1 MAGVPRSAKLLRIKA
16 FSSEVEAGSREE
28 NASKPKIKSSV
39 PILSEWSLGI
49 AVIDKLRA
57 LRHAST
63 MSSAPPASAR
73 DLLGHR
79 PFLFFLSSRSLSR
92 FSSQIGAVAIGWQI
106 YELTG
111 SAFDLG
117 MVGLVQFL
125 PTALLVFVAGHAA
138 DRFERK
144 RVVQTCQ
151 VAEAL
156 TALFL
161 AASTFAGTIS
171 EIQIFVATFVLGIAG
186 AFESPATAALLP
198 LIAPQGSLQ
207 RATAVSSGAA
217 QVATITGPALGG
229 FAYALMPSAPYAVML
244 VFWLLGAALTGG
256 IGRLQQAPVKGES
269 SDDLFAG
276 VTFIRSNPAI
286 LGTISLDLFAVLF
299 GGVTALLPI
308 YARDILQTGPLG
320 LGVLRAAPAVGALL
334 MTMVLARHT
343 INRRVG
349 MRMFQ
354 AVIVFGVATVV
365 FALSQWMWLS
375 ALALAVLG
383 AADTISVVIRFSL
396 VQLATPDE
404 MRGRVGAVNF
414 LFINASN
421 QLGQFE
427 SGVAAALLGT
437 VPSAVLGGVATVAVA
452 LLWMKLF
459 PTLRNVERL
468 E

>member
-1 MAGVPRSAKLLRIKA
+1 MMPVG
-16 FSSEVEAGSREE
+16 
-28 NASKPKIKSSV
+28 
-39 PILSEWSLGI
+39 
-49 AVIDKLRA
+49 
-57 LRHAST
+57 
-63 MSSAPPASAR
+63 AR
-73 DLLGHR
+73 DLLTHR
-79 PFLFFLSSRSLSR
+79 SFLFFLLSRSLSR
-92 FSSQIGAVAIGWQI
+92 FSSQIGAVAIGWQV
-106 YELTG
+106 YDLTG

-138 DRFERK
+138 DRFERR
-144 RVVQTCQ
+144 RVVQLCLLT
-151 VAEAL
+151 EAL

-161 AASTFAGTIS
+161 ASSTAAGTIT
-171 EIQIFVATFVLGIAG
+171 EVQIFIATFVLGIAG
-186 AFESPATAALLP
+186 AFESPATSALLP

-207 RATAVSSGAA
+207 RATAISSGAA
-217 QVATITGPALGG
+217 QIATIAGPALGG
-229 FAYALMPSAPYAVML
+229 LAFAVMPSLPYGVMGFFL
-244 VFWLLGAALTGG
+244 LLGMVLTGG
-256 IGRLQQAPVKGES
+256 IRTLQQAPAMDAATP
-269 SDDLFAG
+269 DDLYAG
-276 VTFIRSNPAI
+276 VRFVRNNPAI

-320 LGVLRAAPAVGALL
+320 LGILRAAPAIGALL
-334 MTMVLARHT
+334 MTTYLARHT

-354 AVIVFGVATVV
+354 AVIVFGAATVV
-365 FALSQWMWLS
+365 FAVSHWMWLS
-375 ALALAVLG
+375 ILSLAILG

-396 VQLATPDE
+396 VQLSTPDE

-427 SGVAAALLGT
+427 SGVTAALFGAM
-437 VPSAVLGGVATVAVA
+437 PSAVLGGVATVAIA

-459 PTLRNVERL
+459 PTLRDVEKL

>member
-1 MAGVPRSAKLLRIKA
+1 MSSTVTVGARELLRD
-16 FSSEVEAGSREE
+16 GS
-28 NASKPKIKSSV
+28 
-39 PILSEWSLGI
+39 
-49 AVIDKLRA
+49 
-57 LRHAST
+57 
-63 MSSAPPASAR
+63 
-73 DLLGHR
+73 
-79 PFLFFLSSRSLSR
+79 FLFFLASRSLSR
-92 FSSQIGAVAIGWQI
+92 FSSQVAAVAIGWQI
-106 YELTG
+106 YDITG

-144 RVVQTCQ
+144 RVVQLCQ

-161 AASTFAGTIS
+161 AVSTYAGWLDAV
-171 EIQIFVATFVLGIAG
+171 QIYIATFVIGIAG

-207 RATAVSSGAA
+207 RATAISSGAA
-217 QVATITGPALGG
+217 QVAVITGPAIGG
-229 FAYALMPSAPYAVML
+229 LAYVFAPSLPYLIIV
-244 VFWLLGAALTGG
+244 VFWLAGAILTGFL
-256 IGRLQQAPVKGES
+256 RPAPQTKMKDERAD
-269 SDDLFAG
+269 DDLYAG
-276 VTFIRSNPAI
+276 VRFIRNNPAI
-286 LGTISLDLFAVLF
+286 LGTISLDLFAVLL

-320 LGVLRAAPAVGALL
+320 LGILRAAPAVGALF
-334 MTMVLARHT
+334 MTIVLARHT
-343 INRRVG
+343 INRHVG
-349 MRMFQ
+349 LRMFQ
-354 AVIVFGVATVV
+354 AVIIFGAATVI

-375 ALALAVLG
+375 VASLAILG
-383 AADTISVVIRFSL
+383 AADTVSVVIRFSL
-396 VQLATPDE
+396 VQLSTPDE

-427 SGVAAALLGT
+427 SGVTAALFGT
-437 VPSAVLGGVATVAVA
+437 VPAAVLGGVGTVAIA

-459 PTLRNVERL
+459 PSLRKVERL

>member
-1 MAGVPRSAKLLRIKA
+1 
-16 FSSEVEAGSREE
+16 
-28 NASKPKIKSSV
+28 
-39 PILSEWSLGI
+39 
-49 AVIDKLRA
+49 
-57 LRHAST
+57 
-63 MSSAPPASAR
+63 MSSIPSVGAG
-73 DLLGHR
+73 DLLKHTS
-79 PFLFFLSSRSLSR
+79 FLLFLLSRSFAR
-92 FSSQIGAVAIGWQI
+92 FASQIGAVAIGWQV
-106 YELTG
+106 YDMTG

-117 MVGLVQFL
+117 MIGLVQFL
-125 PTALLVFVAGHAA
+125 PTALLLFVAGQAA
-138 DRFERK
+138 DRYERK
-144 RVVQTCQ
+144 RVVQICE
-151 VAEAL
+151 VMAGL

-161 AASTFAGTIS
+161 AFGAFGGWLTVT
-171 EIQIFVATFVLGIAG
+171 QIFIATFVLGIVG
-186 AFESPATAALLP
+186 AFESPALAALLP

-207 RATAVSSGAA
+207 RATAISSGAA
-217 QVATITGPALGG
+217 QIATITGPALGG
-229 FAYALMPSAPYAVML
+229 LAYAFAP
-244 VFWLLGAALTGG
+244 GAAYGLMAAFGFFSAVG
-256 IGRLQQAPVKGES
+256 IGFVRLSQPAAVRDPATP
-269 SDDLFAG
+269 DDLFAG
-276 VTFIRSNPAI
+276 VRFVRNNPSI

-320 LGVLRAAPAVGALL
+320 LGILRAAPAVGALA
-334 MTMVLARHT
+334 MTALLARHT
-343 INRRVG
+343 INHRVG
-349 MRMFQ
+349 IRMFQ
-354 AVIVFGVATVV
+354 AVIVFGAATVV

-375 ALALAVLG
+375 VLSLAVLG

-427 SGVAAALLGT
+427 SGIAAALLGAM
-437 VPSAVLGGVATVAVA
+437 PAAVLGGVGTIAVA